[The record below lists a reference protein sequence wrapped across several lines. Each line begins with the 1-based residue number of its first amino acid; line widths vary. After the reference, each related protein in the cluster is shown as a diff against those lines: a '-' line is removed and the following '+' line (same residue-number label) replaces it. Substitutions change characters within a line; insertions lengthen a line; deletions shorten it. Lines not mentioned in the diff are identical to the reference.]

1 MQIVSLQSKKLNPS
15 SMTNRI
21 LFVIV
26 FSIVSHLSF
35 SQPALAWSL
44 RYNGP
49 PSQGDEAVSIAV
61 DATGNSYVTG
71 SAFAANGTLDIVTI
85 KYSPSGQQLWLQS
98 YNGTANGNDQ
108 GTKIVLDNAG
118 NVYVTG
124 YTNNN
129 ITNGDITTIK
139 YNASGIQQWVSFY
152 NGSFNN
158 YDQGNAL
165 SVDAN
170 GNVYV
175 IGYETTSNYTYD
187 FVTLKYNSAGV
198 QQWAQT
204 YDGPG
209 NFNDEGR
216 DIGLDVN
223 GNVYVTGPSD
233 TFYNAQPNEDIVLLK
248 YNNSGVLQWRK
259 VYDGPGHSYE
269 WSKKLTIDK
278 NNDILVV
285 GYGWT
290 ASGNGNDYIIL
301 KWNPSGNF
309 QWIRTYNFGT
319 NTFENPADIITDSLN
334 NVIVTGQGITNA
346 STDVT
351 NDYVTVKYNS
361 AGTFQWVS
369 RYNGI
374 THGDDRA
381 TSVALDD
388 SLCIYVTGFSQ
399 ATTGP
404 STFDIIT
411 VKYDPAGNEM
421 YTLRFNNASA
431 NKDDAGNSI
440 AIKNGDIYITGK
452 SANLTNDDY
461 ITLRY
466 SYSAVGINEQQNGIN
481 SFGVFP
487 NPSTSELHL
496 SVSTAEISSTS
507 PFTATITNSL
517 GQVVKKCNAVMTE
530 SVGSQSILSVDVSE
544 FEMGIYL
551 ITVLNDEKI
560 IGSSKFV
567 VK

>member
-1 MQIVSLQSKKLNPS
+1 
-15 SMTNRI
+15 MTNRI

-496 SVSTAEISSTS
+496 SVPTAEISSTS

>member
-1 MQIVSLQSKKLNPS
+1 
-15 SMTNRI
+15 MTNRI